1 MLGERLRAL
10 RRAHDLTLRQVADAT
25 GLSVALL
32 SQIETGKTDPSVT
45 TLRKLAQV
53 FEEDMAA
60 LFRDPDAPAVH
71 VSRPGERFRMAAPA
85 GLITYERIT
94 PGRGDF
100 EVLRADLAPGDASSE
115 QPWSHAS
122 VESIYVLEGEVVV
135 WIDGHDHVL
144 GAGEAITFDSR
155 APHRYRNDSAAQ
167 ASFLLTVSPPTP

>member
-1 MLGERLRAL
+1 VLGERLRLL
-10 RRAHDLTLRQVADAT
+10 RKERGLTLRQVSEAT

-53 FEEDMAA
+53 FQEDMAG

-71 VSRPGERFRMAAPA
+71 VSRPGERFRMVAPA
-85 GLITYERIT
+85 GLITYERVT

-100 EVLRADLAPGDASSE
+100 EVLRAELAPGDASSE

-122 VESIYVLEGEVVV
+122 VECIYVLDGEVTVTV
-135 WIDGHDHVL
+135 GSNDIVL
-144 GAGEAITFDSR
+144 VAGEAVTFDSR
-155 APHRYRNDSAAQ
+155 EPHRYRNDSQAP